1 MASSPYKLVREQVV
15 SRPPNEVFA
24 FFSCAENLQE
34 ITPPWLSFNV
44 VRVQPQPLSPIA
56 PKPGAPGTPLMQK
69 GTRID
74 YRLKVR
80 GLPLRWTSEIVLWE
94 PPHQFVDVQVR
105 GPYQLWHHTHRFV
118 EEGSATR
125 ITDEV
130 LYRLPFGLLGE
141 LAHWAM
147 VRRDVE
153 KIFDYREAKV
163 RSLFA

>member
-1 MASSPYKLVREQVV
+1 
-15 SRPPNEVFA
+15 
-24 FFSCAENLQE
+24 
-34 ITPPWLSFNV
+34 
-44 VRVQPQPLSPIA
+44 
-56 PKPGAPGTPLMQK
+56 MQK

>member
-1 MASSPYKLVREQVV
+1 MASSPYKLFREQVV
-15 SRPPNEVFA
+15 SRPLNEVFA
-24 FFSCAENLQE
+24 FFSRAENLQE

-44 VRVQPQPLSPIA
+44 VRVQPEPVE
-56 PKPGAPGTPLMQK
+56 K

-105 GPYQLWHHTHRFV
+105 GPYLLWHHTHKFV

-125 ITDEV
+125 IIDEV
-130 LYRLPFGLLGE
+130 LYQLPFGPLGE
-141 LAHWAM
+141 LAHWVL
-147 VRRDVE
+147 VRRDVG